1 MILLDASAALA
12 LLKGERG
19 QDRVREA
26 VLAGSAI
33 TTVNLAEVV
42 GRYVMEGA
50 PEGSI
55 DRLRAQ
61 LPIRFITLDEEAAIL
76 AGRLGRDT
84 RQFGLSLGDRCCL
97 ATAKLRGYPVLT
109 ADRIWQE
116 VGPLIDVDVQLIR

>member
-19 QDRVREA
+19 QDREREA

-50 PEGSI
+50 Q
-55 DRLRAQ
+55 R
-61 LPIRFITLDEEAAIL
+61 
-76 AGRLGRDT
+76 
-84 RQFGLSLGDRCCL
+84 GLSTDCGPSCQSGSLPLTKKPPSWRGGSVETPDSL
-97 ATAKLRGYPVLT
+97 ACRSAIVAASLLPS
-109 ADRIWQE
+109 
-116 VGPLIDVDVQLIR
+116 